1 MDFRNYT
8 SFLNKEQRQNFRVAS
23 AGNAKVTKLI
33 LQFIDKSISLMFSLV
48 ILGYI
53 LASLGNI

>member
-48 ILGYI
+48 ILG
-53 LASLGNI
+53 